1 MQKSF
6 SKEINIE
13 IKKLFQ
19 LKKVL
24 SQFPSSAFIHQK
36 LMADEHKSSTMYDM
50 LLYMKSRLEKL
61 PNIKEQDF
69 QTSKLPNP
77 DEYRFIYDLQSI
89 YPDKLDIHS
98 MTPED
103 IHVLIIRLKAER
115 FFEMEMAKAL
125 ENEKR
130 ERRQQNEQNNLERR

>member
-1 MQKSF
+1 
-6 SKEINIE
+6 
-13 IKKLFQ
+13 
-19 LKKVL
+19 
-24 SQFPSSAFIHQK
+24 
-36 LMADEHKSSTMYDM
+36 MYDM

-125 ENEKR
+125 KNEKK
-130 ERRQQNEQNNLERR
+130 ERRKQNEQNNLERH